1 MAMIKKKQE
10 ILELTRETLESSS
23 IHAIPN
29 ITRNKFNEVKSIW
42 IVCFIVSS
50 GWCAFFMMRSLN
62 DFFSYD
68 VTSLYEINY
77 VNKIEFPIVTICS
90 LDSINSES
98 LNLNISYQFETDY
111 PQLEYKTL
119 THVKLNDLYTTNKI
133 ERATVNQTVISCK
146 FGNKLCNLTQ
156 DFEYF
161 YDFSYGQ
168 CFKFN
173 SVGSNERKYVY
184 QNGLSNGLIVEL
196 YVGSA
201 DQNNNMFSI
210 SQGMNIFLNNKSHFN
225 SAYLEGINVSPGTT
239 TKISIEKISL
249 KKEQKP
255 YSECTANL
263 NSADSY
269 PSETY
274 AKSFSPNRTYSYTDC
289 SFVCF
294 QKKINEDCKCKVA
307 SLLGYNND
315 LRDCFS
321 DTIDFSSV
329 LNDFTCINNSVSSFF
344 FSSDYVQKCNCP
356 IECEKTYFK
365 WSSSIAEF
373 PTLKYYHYLKNST
386 LIRTKYPNITYQELK
401 KSVAR
406 VEIFYDELNETQ
418 IVQKVKTK

>member
-1 MAMIKKKQE
+1 MKKKQE
-10 ILELTRETLESSS
+10 ILHLTKETLESSS

-29 ITRNKFNEVKSIW
+29 ITRNKFYVVKSIW

-98 LNLNISYQFETDY
+98 LNLNISQQFNTDY
-111 PQLEYKTL
+111 PPFEYKALTL
-119 THVKLNDLYTTNKI
+119 VKLNDLYTMNKI
-133 ERATVNQTVISCK
+133 DRATVNQTVISCSFSSK
-146 FGNKLCNLTQ
+146 FCNLTQ

-161 YDFSYGQ
+161 YDVNYGQ

-173 SVGSNERKYVY
+173 SGGSNKRKYTY
-184 QNGLSNGLIVEL
+184 QNGLSNALILEL

-201 DQNNNMFSI
+201 DQNDNMFSM

-239 TKISIEKISL
+239 VKVSIEKISL

-263 NSADSY
+263 NSPDSY
-269 PSETY
+269 PSEIY
-274 AKSFSPNRTYSYTDC
+274 AKSYSPNRTYSFTDC
-289 SFVCF
+289 SFICL

-315 LRDCFS
+315 VRDCLS
-321 DTIDFSSV
+321 NTIDFNSV
-329 LNDFTCINNSVSSFF
+329 LTAISH
-344 FSSDYVQKCNCP
+344 
-356 IECEKTYFK
+356 
-365 WSSSIAEF
+365 A
-373 PTLKYYHYLKNST
+373 
-386 LIRTKYPNITYQELK
+386 LIIL
-401 KSVAR
+401 
-406 VEIFYDELNETQ
+406 
-418 IVQKVKTK
+418 